1 MSKSKVAN
9 FSTLKET
16 SKSIVKENKS
26 IWQTAKKEAVIGSKI
41 FLHNGIVAAV
51 FFAMMFIVAFIA
63 IEVAYLGV
71 ALMIGYTGAWAMTTV
86 ADMLTMYT
94 TLGMVCAIVLFF
106 TFKIENNLIRALNR
120 RWWRKDKEIGEIDK
134 GGLAVKVNIEDKL
147 GDAKIVNK

>member
-1 MSKSKVAN
+1 M
-9 FSTLKET
+9 
-16 SKSIVKENKS
+16 
-26 IWQTAKKEAVIGSKI
+26 
-41 FLHNGIVAAV
+41 HNGIVAAV

-106 TFKIENNLIRALNR
+106 TFKIENNLIRALSK
-120 RWWRKDKEIGEIDK
+120 RWWRKDKETGEIDK
-134 GGLAVKVNIEDKL
+134 GGRMVKVNIEDKL
-147 GDAKIVNK
+147 GEAKIVNK